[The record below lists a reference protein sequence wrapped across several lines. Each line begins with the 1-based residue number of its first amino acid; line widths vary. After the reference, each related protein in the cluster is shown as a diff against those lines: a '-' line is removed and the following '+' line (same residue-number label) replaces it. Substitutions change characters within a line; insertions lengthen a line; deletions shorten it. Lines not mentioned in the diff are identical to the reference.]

1 MDLTSV
7 QRIADAILY
16 EGYLLYPYRP
26 SALKNRQRFNFGIVS
41 PPASDDASRMRTEC
55 LIQGQNVTLEVQLR
69 CLQVISRDVH
79 RQNPQAD
86 GVRGGGEDV
95 SMLHMDDDDNHTWQ
109 EVLPRDVNL
118 GGLRVDELLSA
129 PQHFEFTFD
138 GDQSSETFCDATASV
153 VGTLSRRRATITGA
167 LTIETARVERDLTQI
182 MVEIINT
189 TQLRASTDRES
200 MREAILLHSLVS
212 THTILGVNGGN
223 FVSLLDPPESCAE
236 AARRCNNI
244 GTWPVLVGDES
255 QQTMM
260 LSAPIILY
268 DYPRVAPESD
278 GDYFDGTE
286 IDEMLALRIMTL
298 TDAEKQEMQS
308 FDARARQILE
318 RTEAISQEH
327 WRQLHGAIRHLNP
340 AH

>member
-26 SALKNRQRFNFGIVS
+26 SALKNQQRFNFGVVS
-41 PPASDDASRMRTEC
+41 PSASGEASSMRTEC
-55 LIQGQNVTLEVQLR
+55 LIEGEAVTLDVR
-69 CLQVISRDVH
+69 VCCLQVISREFH
-79 RQNPQAD
+79 RHQFRAD
-86 GVRGGGEDV
+86 GVCGGFVHVG
-95 SMLHMDDDDNHTWQ
+95 DDGDHTWQ
-109 EVLPRDVNL
+109 EVLPREVHLDGML
-118 GGLRVDELLSA
+118 IEDLLSA
-129 PQHFEFTFD
+129 PKYMDFVFD
-138 GDQSSETFCDATASV
+138 GDRTCETRCDADDNV
-153 VGTLSRRRATITGA
+153 VGTFSRHRATVSGS
-167 LTIETARVERDLTQI
+167 LTIRAARVESGLTLI
-182 MVEIINT
+182 TVEIINT
-189 TQLRASTDRES
+189 TQSQASTDRES
-200 MREAILLHSLVS
+200 MRETTLLHSLVS
-212 THTILGVNGGN
+212 THTILAVNGGK

-268 DYPRVAPESD
+268 DYPQVAPESD

-327 WRQLHGAIRHLNP
+327 WQKLHGAIRHLKP
-340 AH
+340 VH